1 MTVLVVAWA
10 RVRTA
15 LAALLGAASFVLLT
29 LGYSAAAYLQVLAYD
44 PTLFA
49 VVGVV
54 VGPLVGIA
62 ASWLRGGGESSWR
75 AATGTALL
83 SGIGLGEAAYGLTV
97 VSDTTSPA
105 YWTLIG
111 VVAVALL
118 VAMILRRIRGVWWIL
133 LAGVGTVAIAGTF
146 VVTYSRLGGV

>member
-1 MTVLVVAWA
+1 MWWSVPSSGSL
-10 RVRTA
+10 RVGCGR
-15 LAALLGAASFVLLT
+15 
-29 LGYSAAAYLQVLAYD
+29 
-44 PTLFA
+44 
-49 VVGVV
+49 
-54 VGPLVGIA
+54 
-62 ASWLRGGGESSWR
+62 ESSWR